1 MYRSLLGDSR
11 LYELLLKCDEDL
23 AAAARARGCDCGG
36 ALHRASYPRK
46 PRGFIAEHP
55 SGYDERH
62 SFCCAQ
68 DGCRRRTT
76 PPSLRFLGPKVY
88 LGAVVTLV
96 TALRCGLNERRSS
109 ELRQLVG
116 ASRRTLERWRQ
127 WWQELLPAT
136 PLFRV
141 VRASISEVSV
151 AQLPA
156 SLLEHFEASD
166 ELTRIVRLL
175 DFIKPVT
182 TRSGWSNAMLS

>member
-1 MYRSLLGDSR
+1 MYCSFLGDSR

-23 AAAARARGCDCGG
+23 AAAARAQGCPCGG
-36 ALHRASYPRK
+36 VLHRASYARK
-46 PRGFIAEHP
+46 PRGFIAGQP
-55 SGYDERH
+55 AGYDERH

-96 TALRCGLNERRSS
+96 TALRCGLNTRRSW
-109 ELRQLVG
+109 ELQQLVG
-116 ASRRTLERWRQ
+116 VSRRTLERWRL

-136 PLFRV
+136 PFFRV
-141 VRASISEVSV
+141 VRASICEVSV

-156 SLLEHFEASD
+156 SLLAHFKDSD
-166 ELTRIVRLL
+166 ELTQLLHVL
-175 DFIKPVT
+175 DFIKPLT
-182 TRSGWSNAMLS
+182 TRSGWSTAMAG